1 MKRTI
6 VLKAEEN
13 LRKRHQKLNENLEKN
28 LTLLRSDDAF
38 QDLNFK
44 LKKLMIENAKS
55 EAYGEKVD
63 SASEE
68 KLKAQLKNYLNKK
81 NIDLS
86 ISYAC
91 PKCKDALY
99 IDGKMCAC
107 LKKEISNLLLSESNF
122 GELFSFE
129 KARKTAPKEYQK
141 LYDKMK
147 EWCHGDFKKNLIFI
161 SGEVGVGK
169 TYLTK
174 AIASELIE
182 NGRIVKLVTA
192 FQMSRD
198 FKKYRFE
205 YDEEILDKYVT
216 CEFLFIDDLGTETI
230 YKGITVELLFHVIN
244 ERKMKKLCTIITSNL
259 TLSEIGDRYDER
271 IFSRIV
277 DRSTSIAINLS
288 GKDLRLNSTTPH

>member
-68 KLKAQLKNYLNKK
+68 KLKAQLKNYLSKK

-99 IDGKMCAC
+99 IDGKMCA
-107 LKKEISNLLLSESNF
+107 
-122 GELFSFE
+122 
-129 KARKTAPKEYQK
+129 
-141 LYDKMK
+141 
-147 EWCHGDFKKNLIFI
+147 
-161 SGEVGVGK
+161 
-169 TYLTK
+169 
-174 AIASELIE
+174 
-182 NGRIVKLVTA
+182 
-192 FQMSRD
+192 
-198 FKKYRFE
+198 
-205 YDEEILDKYVT
+205 
-216 CEFLFIDDLGTETI
+216 
-230 YKGITVELLFHVIN
+230 
-244 ERKMKKLCTIITSNL
+244 
-259 TLSEIGDRYDER
+259 
-271 IFSRIV
+271 
-277 DRSTSIAINLS
+277 
-288 GKDLRLNSTTPH
+288 

>member
-86 ISYAC
+86 ISY
-91 PKCKDALY
+91 ALY

-288 GKDLRLNSTTPH
+288 GKD